1 MMIERPQLF
10 RGRDYL
16 YALLLF
22 FLLFLLSLS
31 IQFFFYKKLSSNED
45 ATLTCK
51 VINQYEKSKGSH
63 SYYILKLDCD
73 NTLVYTAKGIYI
85 GDLMGKK
92 ITAVL
97 TLNKLDFLGYLKGF
111 YAKSKILHVEDDN
124 GFKVKLNA
132 LICAQHQNDDI
143 ATIYKALYTAAP
155 QDKELRQKLSSLGIS
170 HLMAISGFHLG
181 VLSAVLFFL
190 FGLLYKPLQKR
201 YFPYR
206 FGSRDLFAIVALFL
220 FLYVWFL
227 DFTPSLLRSFTMLI
241 IGYLLYDRGVK
252 VISMQT
258 LLLTVLLLIA
268 LLPKLLFSI
277 GFWLSVSGVFYIFLF
292 VIHVG
297 GMKKIAIFLLLPIF
311 VYIAMLPFS
320 LYIFGIFSLWHP
332 LSILWTTLFT
342 LFYPLSIVLHL
353 IGFGGVFDG
362 WLLKLLVLG
371 ENSVSLHV
379 SGFFFYLHVSLSL
392 LAVRYKILF
401 YVLCLYS
408 FFFLIYAMQNVA

>member
-1 MMIERPQLF
+1 MIERPQLLN
-10 RGRDYL
+10 GRDYL

-22 FLLFLLSLS
+22 FVLFLISLS
-31 IQFFFYKKLSSNED
+31 IHFFFYKKLASNEN

-51 VINQYEKSKGSH
+51 VINQYEKSKNSH
-63 SYYILKLDCD
+63 SYYILKLNCD
-73 NTLVYTAKGIYI
+73 DTLIYTAKGLYI
-85 GDLMGKK
+85 GDLTGKK

-111 YAKSKILHVEDDN
+111 YAKSKILHVEDEN
-124 GFKVKLNA
+124 GFKTKLNS
-132 LICAQHQNDDI
+132 LISVQHQNSDI

-155 QDKELRQKLSSLGIS
+155 QDKALRQKLSSLGIS

-190 FGLLYKPLQKR
+190 FGILYKPFQMR

-206 FGSRDLFAIVALFL
+206 FGSRDLFMIVALFL

-227 DFTPSLLRSFTMLI
+227 DFTPSLLRSFAMLI
-241 IGYLLYDRGVK
+241 VGYFLYDRGLK

-268 LLPKLLFSI
+268 LMPKLLFSI

-292 VIHVG
+292 MIHLG
-297 GMKKIAIFLLLPIF
+297 GMKKVMLFLLLPIF

-320 LYIFGIFSLWHP
+320 LYIFGIFSPWHP
-332 LSILWTTLFT
+332 LSIVWTTLFT
-342 LFYPLSIVLHL
+342 LFYPLSIILHGM
-353 IGFGGVFDG
+353 GFGGLFDG
-362 WLLKLLVLG
+362 SLLQLLSLG
-371 ENSVSLHV
+371 ENPSHLHV
-379 SGFFFYLHVSLSL
+379 NGVFFYLHVGVSL
-392 LAVRYKILF
+392 LAVLYRRVF
-401 YVLCLYS
+401 YLLWLYS